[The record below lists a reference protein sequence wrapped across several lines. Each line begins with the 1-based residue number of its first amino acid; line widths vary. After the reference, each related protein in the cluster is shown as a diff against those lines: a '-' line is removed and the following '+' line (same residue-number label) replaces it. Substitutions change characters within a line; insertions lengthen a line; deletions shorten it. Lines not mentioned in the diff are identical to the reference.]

1 MDREVKLVIIGFPG
15 GSGTSWTTNSTISR
29 DGLSLTVQ
37 EYSPLSPT
45 WTGFMWRL
53 KLFAFKNIYGEM
65 EEKREKMDEI
75 TMSFDF
81 RLHLP
86 SHSFPAAEA
95 SAVAYP
101 LA

>member
-1 MDREVKLVIIGFPG
+1 
-15 GSGTSWTTNSTISR
+15 
-29 DGLSLTVQ
+29 
-37 EYSPLSPT
+37 
-45 WTGFMWRL
+45 
-53 KLFAFKNIYGEM
+53 M